1 MAFPKT
7 VSVQQIQ
14 RQYRTIFDQVMKN
27 KEPLIVLNNNKAE
40 VVIIEIHQFEEIQAK
55 AERYDLEMAKLAVQS
70 YQKENSAGKLKKLNS
85 LADLADEN

>member
-70 YQKENSAGKLKKLNS
+70 YQKEKSAGKLKKLNS

>member
-14 RQYRTIFDQVMKN
+14 RRYRTIFDQVMKN

-70 YQKENSAGKLKKLNS
+70 YQKEKSAGKLKKLNS